1 MPGFFGG
8 RTIMK
13 RTIGEDQVVPAAAE
27 AAPAVPE
34 AARRPLRELMD
45 DRLLDA
51 LLERSRD
58 EAGGLRLTGEGS
70 MLGEVVRAVL
80 ERGVE
85 SELPAPRGYEKGGGG
100 GAGGNARNGN

>member
-1 MPGFFGG
+1 MPSFFGG

-13 RTIGEDQVVPAAAE
+13 RTIDEVAAGTGDAAGEAGGVVPG
-27 AAPAVPE
+27 

-58 EAGGLRLTGEGS
+58 QAGGLRLTGEGS
-70 MLGEVVRAVL
+70 MLGELVL
-80 ERGVE
+80 IMACRIGWMLLV
-85 SELPAPRGYEKGGGG
+85 
-100 GAGGNARNGN
+100 AGW